1 MSISVG
7 IRIVAATALLAL
19 APSIVCADEF
29 ILKPFSTIVE
39 AGERFSVA
47 VLSTRIFMRSQ
58 KLETAK
64 DVRIEL
70 CTESKREPPVP
81 LSPNHIALT
90 IDARVTA
97 PSSTTFIVC
106 ATRLAQIWSSP
117 NGDHEG
123 TKKTPGASNSCK
135 IEQFAKAL
143 INLSVSDDGYGVV
156 VGDRLEIV
164 PVTNPAAANVGD
176 EITFKVLFEGQPLS
190 TPVFATYDRFSENE
204 TTYAYYTEAAD
215 SGIAKVQI
223 THPGLWMVRVETQV
237 PEKTEDYDSY
247 LARAVLVFWVK

>member
-1 MSISVG
+1 MSVG
-7 IRIVAATALLAL
+7 IRIAAAAALIAL

-58 KLETAK
+58 KLEAAK

-97 PSSTTFIVC
+97 PSSRTFIVC
-106 ATRLAQIWSSP
+106 ATRLAQIWSFTP
-117 NGDHEG
+117 NGDREG
-123 TKKTPGASNSCK
+123 TKKTPGASNTCK

-143 INLSVSDDGYGVV
+143 INLSVSDDGYGAV

-164 PVTNPAAANVGD
+164 PVTNPAAVKVGD

-190 TPVFATYDRFSENE
+190 TPVFATYDRFSESE

-215 SGIAKVQI
+215 DGTAKVQI
-223 THPGLWMVRVETQV
+223 THPGLWMVRVETKV

-247 LARAVLVFWVK
+247 LARAVLVFRVK